1 MVGWVNVTHHHRT
14 PEEESWQRGTLP
26 IAMPRLL
33 AARRGGNSPTTSE
46 QSSRRPAN
54 RPDPLALQRAKRYR
68 KPNSR
73 SPAARRPDVKGHTGC
88 SPSGDALLHKRRVR
102 WFDSI
107 HPDWPS
113 RAGEA
118 SYRSGYPK
126 RKSCR
131 RSSRR
136 PRAGPVAEQRRSAT
150 WPPKSSQRRFTQDRV
165 SNTVAQLP
173 HR

>member
-46 QSSRRPAN
+46 QSSRRPAD
-54 RPDPLALQRAKRYR
+54 RLDRLALQRARRYR
-68 KPNSR
+68 KPNNRTS
-73 SPAARRPDVKGHTGC
+73 ARRKRAHGMQSIRGR
-88 SPSGDALLHKRRVR
+88 LLHKRKVR

-126 RKSCR
+126 RKSYR

-165 SNTVAQLP
+165 F
-173 HR
+173 